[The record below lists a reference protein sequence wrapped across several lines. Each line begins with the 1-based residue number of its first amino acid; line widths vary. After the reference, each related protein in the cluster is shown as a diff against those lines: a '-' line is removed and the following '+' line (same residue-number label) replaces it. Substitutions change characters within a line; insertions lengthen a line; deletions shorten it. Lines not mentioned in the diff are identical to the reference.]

1 MIRTQTSAHQ
11 VVRNLLL
18 ILTNFH
24 SKIFSM
30 FSINVCEFQYELTF
44 IQINFSVRV
53 EVLYF
58 CTLQVQY
65 CF

>member
-24 SKIFSM
+24 SKIFRM
-30 FSINVCEFQYELTF
+30 FSINICEFQYELTF